1 MAKSFTETEKES
13 IREKLI
19 AECEKSWAKFGYK
32 KTNLDDLCAKVG
44 ISKGAF
50 YLFYRSK
57 EELFCDI
64 IDVIQK
70 RLFLI
75 IEETMAGTPT
85 KYDFAKALK
94 LIYLEYDK
102 GNLIFDFNTPDFMAF
117 INKVP
122 KEWLSK
128 HQLNSLSNM
137 QEVIKKYNLTLKVEE
152 NKAMAVFDTL
162 LSINMNKEHLI
173 YDHFE
178 VFEYML
184 DKMIEEIFE

>member
-1 MAKSFTETEKES
+1 MAKSFTETEKEN

-32 KTNLDDLCAKVG
+32 KTNLDELCTKVG

-57 EELFCDI
+57 EELFCDV

-70 RLFLI
+70 RLLLI
-75 IEETMAGTPT
+75 FEETLAGTPT

-94 LIYLEYDK
+94 LLYLEYDK
-102 GNLIFDFNTPDFMAF
+102 GNLIFDFDNPDFIAF

-122 KEWLSK
+122 KEWLDK
-128 HQLNSLSNM
+128 HQLNSLNNIHAI
-137 QEVIKKYNLTLKVEE
+137 IKKSNLTLKVEE
-152 NKAMAVFDTL
+152 KKALTVFDTL
-162 LSINMNKEHLI
+162 LSINMRKEQLI

-178 VFEYML
+178 VFNFML
-184 DKMIEEIFE
+184 DNMIEEIFE

>member
-1 MAKSFTETEKES
+1 MAKSFTETEKEN

-32 KTNLDDLCAKVG
+32 RTNLDSLCAKVG

-50 YLFYRSK
+50 YLFYNSK
-57 EELFCDI
+57 EELFCDVV
-64 IDVIQK
+64 DVIQD
-70 RLFLI
+70 RLILI
-75 IEETMAGTPT
+75 IQETMAGTPT

-94 LIYLEYDK
+94 LIYWEYDK
-102 GNLIFDFNTPDFMAF
+102 GNLIFDFDNPDFIAF

-128 HQLNSLSNM
+128 HQLNSLSGIH
-137 QEVIKKYNLTLKVEE
+137 EIIKQSKLTLKVEE
-152 NKAMAVFDTL
+152 KKAMAVFDTL
-162 LSINMNKEHLI
+162 LSINMRKEHLI

-178 VFEYML
+178 VFNFML
-184 DKMIEEIFE
+184 DNMIEEIFE

>member
-1 MAKSFTETEKES
+1 MAKSFTETEKEN

-32 KTNLDDLCAKVG
+32 KTNLDELCAKVG

-64 IDVIQK
+64 VDVIQK
-70 RLFLI
+70 RLFLR
-75 IEETMAGTPT
+75 IEETMAETPT
-85 KYDFAKALK
+85 KYGFAKALR

-128 HQLNSLSNM
+128 HQFNSLSNIH
-137 QEVIKKYNLTLKVEE
+137 EIIKEYNLILKVEE
-152 NKAMAVFDTL
+152 NKAVAVFDTL
-162 LSINMNKEHLI
+162 LSINANKEHLI

>member
-1 MAKSFTETEKES
+1 MAKSFTETEKEN

-64 IDVIQK
+64 VDVIQK
-70 RLFLI
+70 RLFLR
-75 IEETMAGTPT
+75 IEETMAETPT
-85 KYDFAKALK
+85 KYGFAKALR

-128 HQLNSLSNM
+128 HQFNSLSNI
-137 QEVIKKYNLTLKVEE
+137 QEIIKEYNLILKVEE
-152 NKAMAVFDTL
+152 NKAVAVFDTL
-162 LSINMNKEHLI
+162 LSINANKEHLI

>member
-1 MAKSFTETEKES
+1 MAKSFTETEKEN

-32 KTNLDDLCAKVG
+32 KTNLDELCTKVG

-57 EELFCDI
+57 EELFCDV

-75 IEETMAGTPT
+75 FEETLAGTPT

-94 LIYLEYDK
+94 LLYLEYDK
-102 GNLIFDFNTPDFMAF
+102 GNLIFDFDNPDFIAF

-122 KEWLSK
+122 KEWLDK
-128 HQLNSLSNM
+128 HQLNSLNNIHAI
-137 QEVIKKYNLTLKVEE
+137 IKKSNLTLKVEE
-152 NKAMAVFDTL
+152 KKALTVFDTL
-162 LSINMNKEHLI
+162 LSINMRKEQLI

-178 VFEYML
+178 VFNFML
-184 DKMIEEIFE
+184 DNMIEEIFE

>member
-1 MAKSFTETEKES
+1 MAKSFTETEKEN

-64 IDVIQK
+64 VDIIQK
-70 RLFLI
+70 RLFLR
-75 IEETMAGTPT
+75 IEETMTETPT
-85 KYDFAKALK
+85 KYGFAKALR

-128 HQLNSLSNM
+128 HQFNSLSNI
-137 QEVIKKYNLTLKVEE
+137 QEIIKEYNLILKVEE
-152 NKAMAVFDTL
+152 NKAVAVFDTL
-162 LSINMNKEHLI
+162 LSINANKEHLI

-178 VFEYML
+178 VFNFML
-184 DKMIEEIFE
+184 DNMIEEIFE

>member
-162 LSINMNKEHLI
+162 LSINMIKEHLI

>member
-1 MAKSFTETEKES
+1 MAKSFTETEKEN

-32 KTNLDDLCAKVG
+32 KTNLDELCTKVG

-57 EELFCDI
+57 EELFCDV

-70 RLFLI
+70 RLLLI
-75 IEETMAGTPT
+75 FEETLAGTPT

-94 LIYLEYDK
+94 LLYLEYDK
-102 GNLIFDFNTPDFMAF
+102 GNLIFDFDNPDFIAF

-122 KEWLSK
+122 KEWLDK
-128 HQLNSLSNM
+128 HQLNSLNNIHAI
-137 QEVIKKYNLTLKVEE
+137 IKKSNVTLKVEE
-152 NKAMAVFDTL
+152 KKALTVFDTL
-162 LSINMNKEHLI
+162 LSINMRKEQLI

-178 VFEYML
+178 VFNFML
-184 DKMIEEIFE
+184 DNMIEEIFE